1 MAMMSNANR
10 YGNVAIA
17 LHWISGLAI
26 LLLVPLGFLMQAV
39 EPASQVVLYRAHAIL
54 GLTALFLTVLR
65 VVWWIAFDR
74 KPVAI
79 DGPGWQK
86 GLARGVHVL
95 FYVALLV
102 LGASG
107 IATMALSGAG
117 EFIFER
123 GIAPPPGIFDNIAP
137 RMVHGLLAWLLI
149 VLLVLHVGAVLLH
162 QFRKRDGMLAR
173 MLPGS

>member
-1 MAMMSNANR
+1 MAIMSNANR

-39 EPASQVVLYRAHAIL
+39 DQGSQVMLYRAHASL
-54 GLTALFLTVLR
+54 GLTALFLTLLR
-65 VVWWIAFDR
+65 VVWWL
-74 KPVAI
+74 AI
-79 DGPGWQK
+79 DRRPAAVEGPGWQK
-86 GLARGVHVL
+86 KLAKGVHVL
-95 FYVALLV
+95 FYVVLLV

-107 IATMALSGAG
+107 IGTMALSGAG

-123 GIAPPPGIFDNIAP
+123 GVAPPPGIFDDVAP
-137 RMVHGLLAWLLI
+137 RMVHGLLARLLI
-149 VLLVLHVGAVLLH
+149 VLLVLHIGAVVMH
-162 QFRKRDGMLAR
+162 QFHKRDRTLAR